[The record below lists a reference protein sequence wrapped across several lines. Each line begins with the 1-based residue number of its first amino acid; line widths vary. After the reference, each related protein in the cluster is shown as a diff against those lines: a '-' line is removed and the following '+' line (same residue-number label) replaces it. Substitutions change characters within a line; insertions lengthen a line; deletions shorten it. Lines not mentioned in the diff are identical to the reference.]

1 MNRIANRT
9 TLTFNFDNIQI
20 EKLHQKENK
29 ILQGKLMHV
38 YPVLQTSLSNN
49 TKNVALWQKNG
60 FQQISCHDNQIMT
73 KEDRQQ
79 QKSGKKQNKY
89 WCFFF
94 DE

>member
-9 TLTFNFDNIQI
+9 TLKFNFDNIQI

-29 ILQGKLMHV
+29 ILQRKLMHV

-89 WCFFF
+89 WCFF